1 MDKWGAIVAQAGGI
15 AIAKVLGQNRSL
27 NYSFHQKEVSVAQ
40 AAGVRGTA
48 EAETH
53 PGLGARVARSFLATA
68 RTVVPPQSE
77 LGPPGRGEVL
87 SSYNRV

>member
-1 MDKWGAIVAQAGGI
+1 MDKWGVRVAQAGGI

-40 AAGVRGTA
+40 AGGVRETA

-53 PGLGARVARSFLATA
+53 LGLGARVARSFLAT
-68 RTVVPPQSE
+68 
-77 LGPPGRGEVL
+77 RGL
-87 SSYNRV
+87 WSLHRVSWAPRGGGVKLL